1 MSGKYFESDY
11 EEALIDLLIQQGWE
25 YTYGGSISRNN
36 REVLLVDDLNQYL
49 QQRYTDLQ

>member
-25 YTYGGSISRNN
+25 YTYGGGISRNS
-36 REVLLVDDLNQYL
+36 EKCYL
-49 QQRYTDLQ
+49 